1 MTSPLFRRSRGPML
15 LVFAGGLAA
24 CSGHTAGI
32 PSTKL
37 GFGTPGVDRYAAGS
51 QATTLQA
58 QLDQCRQI
66 PQTNV
71 AGQTDSLAA
80 ACQQLQRTQRNQPG
94 NAVR

>member
-1 MTSPLFRRSRGPML
+1 MTSLLSRRSRGSIL
-15 LVFAGGLAA
+15 LVLAGGLAA
-24 CSGHTAGI
+24 CSGQTAGT

-58 QLDQCRQI
+58 QLDQCGQVL
-66 PQTNV
+66 QTSV
-71 AGQTDSLAA
+71 AGRTDSLAA
-80 ACQQLQRTQRNQPG
+80 ACQQLQRTLHNQPG